1 MGCCMRWT
9 KSLLFGVVV
18 ALSACTDEPV
28 SDLPQIYV
36 GFPSSIDPQCRA
48 GSAKMFD
55 ECGDQLELFNAA
67 LARANAEGKVLLVEI
82 GAEWCIWCHVF
93 DAHINGDRGRFRYTY
108 GAPEEP
114 DVRDSRT
121 FTEPAGPA
129 MDAADALR
137 EFVATHFVVAHIDIQ
152 HAPRS
157 DEVLELSGAVDR
169 FRDAVPFVYVVDS
182 RGIFVSEFDHDA
194 VEKRRDTGDWYRGYD
209 RIGLLEQ
216 LKAMHEVAAAANRP
230 AASET

>member
-1 MGCCMRWT
+1 MRWT
-9 KSLLFGVVV
+9 KSLLLVVFV
-18 ALSACTDEPV
+18 ILSACTEEPI

-36 GFPSSIDPQCRA
+36 GFPSRVDPQCRG
-48 GSAKMFD
+48 GSARIFD

-108 GAPEEP
+108 GTPEEP
-114 DVRDSRT
+114 DERYTRT
-121 FTEPAGPA
+121 FTEHAGPD
-129 MDAADALR
+129 MDAAEALR
-137 EFVATHFVVAHIDIQ
+137 EFVATRFVVAHIDIQ
-152 HAPRS
+152 YAPRS
-157 DEVLELSGAVDR
+157 DEVLEVSGAVDQ
-169 FRDAVPFVYVVDS
+169 FPGAVPFIYVVDS
-182 RGIFVSEFDHDA
+182 GGTFIAEFDHDA

-209 RIGLLEQ
+209 RIGLLDQ
-216 LKAMHEVAAAANRP
+216 LKAMYQVAAAANSP